1 MKRWLAFIGCAL
13 IAVACVERRPPTG
26 PAPGLRAELVGED
39 EHVFY
44 LSGVVTVDPSLKS
57 VNGSGPAQSAGNLP
71 GPAASVGPNVVANQ
85 DKTFFPQNET
95 PIAVDPAN
103 PSRLLAG
110 SNDYRH
116 DLAAC
121 GIYASSDGGATWND
135 VGEGTTVPP
144 GVVAGGDAATAFG
157 PDGVAYHVCLGFTP
171 VTNAT
176 STTVLF
182 VNRTSDL
189 RTLQPAGAVIA
200 TVSGGTDPTF
210 GYFNDKEFVAVD
222 TRPGSPHRGRL
233 YVTWTRF
240 KFTRTDDGYVE
251 SPIVLSYSDDGGTTW
266 NGPHPVSSPDLNF
279 DQGSVPAIGPHGE
292 VYVVF
297 ENGNGTGANGQAMV
311 AKSLDGGQSFSHPV
325 KVDDIVEICDHLN
338 TDGRCAVKN
347 SSWRVNSFPSI
358 AVDAAGT
365 VYVVWGDY
373 RRGNAD
379 VLFSRSTNGGQ
390 SFSHSVTV
398 NSDLSGADQF
408 YPWVAVADN
417 GAVQV
422 EFQQRDDTPGNRLLN
437 TFLAT
442 SMSGALGF
450 GTQLR
455 VSSGPTDPNI
465 GFSGT
470 FIGDYNGVAAS
481 AHAAHPIWTDA
492 RRVVCQVV
500 VTDCQANQD
509 AVTATVRF

>member
-1 MKRWLAFIGCAL
+1 MNRWLASACCAL
-13 IAVACVERRPPTG
+13 IAAACMEHPQPS
-26 PAPGLRAELVGED
+26 APRADIDLIGGED
-39 EHVFY
+39 HVFD
-44 LSGVVTVDPSLKS
+44 LSSVVTVDPSLKS
-57 VNGSGPAQSAGNLP
+57 TNGGGPTQNQGNPSGPAKG
-71 GPAASVGPNVVANQ
+71 VGPNVVANQ
-85 DKTFFPQNET
+85 DKTFFPQNEMA
-95 PIAVDPAN
+95 IALDPNN
-103 PSRLLAG
+103 PNRLLAG
-110 SNDYRH
+110 ANDYRH

-121 GIYASSDGGATWND
+121 GIYASGDGGATWND
-135 VGEGTTVPP
+135 VGEGTTLPP
-144 GVVAGGDAATAFG
+144 GVVAGGDPATTFG
-157 PDGVAYHVCLGFTP
+157 PNGVAYHVCLGFTP

-176 STTVLF
+176 STTVIF
-182 VNRTSDL
+182 VNRSTDL
-189 RTLQPAGAVIA
+189 KTLQPAGTVIA
-200 TVSGGTDPTF
+200 TPNGGTDPLV
-210 GYFNDKEFVAVD
+210 GYFNDKEFVAAD

-240 KFTRTDDGYVE
+240 KFNRLDDSYVE
-251 SPIVLSYSDDGGTTW
+251 SPIVLSYSDDGGVTW

-279 DQGSVPAIGPHGE
+279 NQGSVPAVGPHGE

-311 AKSLDGGQSFSHPV
+311 ATSIDGGDSFSHPV

-338 TDGRCAVKN
+338 TDGRCALKN

-358 AVDAAGT
+358 AVDGASGT

-379 VLFSRSTNGGQ
+379 VRFSRSVDGGL
-390 SFSHSVTV
+390 SFSHSVIV
-398 NSDLSGADQF
+398 NSDLSAADQV
-408 YPWVAVADN
+408 YPWIAVAEN

-422 EFQQRDDTPGNRLLN
+422 EFQQRDDTPDNRLLN

-442 SMSGALGF
+442 SMNGGLGF
-450 GTQLR
+450 GTQIR

-465 GFSGT
+465 NFSGT

-481 AHAAHPIWTDA
+481 AHAVHPIWTDA
-492 RRVVCQVV
+492 RRIVCQAI

-509 AVTATVRF
+509 AVTTTVSF